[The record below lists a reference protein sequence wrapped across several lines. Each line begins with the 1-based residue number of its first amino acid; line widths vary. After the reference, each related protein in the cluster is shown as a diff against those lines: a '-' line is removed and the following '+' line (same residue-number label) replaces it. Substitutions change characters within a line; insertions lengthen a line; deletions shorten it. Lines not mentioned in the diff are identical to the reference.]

1 LTGQEEAIE
10 EGTDIMFDLPSSNL
24 DLQDT
29 RAFAITIKADLPI
42 SKINQVDPNSTLH
55 LFQSPFQS
63 LGHGV
68 EPSFRNLA

>member
-42 SKINQVDPNSTLH
+42 SKINHHSRAWAMGFNLLSGTWH
-55 LFQSPFQS
+55 
-63 LGHGV
+63 
-68 EPSFRNLA
+68 EPPIFGY